1 MAYTTNW
8 GFTPAARITDR
19 KLEPANLSFGTDF
32 AKTSYKPG
40 EAILSNLT
48 SPLDRVE
55 TYRFAVSQVAN
66 IYTGTKLDPSSQSQ
80 NKRGTAVL
88 LQIRSDLGVTDTDTN
103 SKIIL
108 PFEAH
113 LVMRIPQHE
122 AVTIQLVKD
131 VMNRLYG
138 GLYEDGD
145 NLHTARLTAL
155 RHGSVLPQSLS

>member
-8 GFTPAARITDR
+8 GFTPASDITARKIQ
-19 KLEPANLSFGTDF
+19 PANLAFGTDF

-55 TYRFAVSQVAN
+55 TYRFATSQVAN
-66 IYTGTKLDPSSQSQ
+66 VYTGTKLDPSSQSQ

-122 AVTIQLVKD
+122 AVNVTLVKEFL
-131 VMNRLYG
+131 NRLYG
-138 GLYEDGD
+138 GLYEDSD
-145 NLHTARLTAL
+145 TLMTARLTAL
-155 RHGSVLPQSLS
+155 LHGSVLPQSLS